1 MVQLMQ
7 LSTCIWNRYG
17 VSYVSDK
24 SFSYPACAV
33 QAVSTPQEKVNADI
47 EATRRGADKV
57 GGEVKRAV
65 NDPEAKVNS
74 DLGAVSKQA
83 KKFSIW

>member
-1 MVQLMQ
+1 MH
-7 LSTCIWNRYG
+7 LSTCIWNSHG
-17 VSYVSDK
+17 VSHVSDK

-33 QAVSTPQEKVNADI
+33 QAVSAPQEKVNSDL

-74 DLGAVSKQA
+74 DLSAANKQA
-83 KKFSIW
+83 KKFSLW